1 MGLHFAT
8 LWTSISKAIGLRI
21 ATHLIKIWQIAEDCK
36 SLAVQSLNS
45 A

>member
-8 LWTSISKAIGLRI
+8 LWTSISKATGLHI
-21 ATHLIKIWQIAEDCK
+21 ATHLIKIWQIAEDYK